1 MSPRPIT
8 AICSLVAAALVGP
21 AWGAASPIASGFGS
35 DGPYAGQP
43 FTTFTIANP
52 VAVAV
57 AIDPVRI
64 YVANQAAG
72 RRPLLAIAHGYGG
85 DLVLP
90 AGQGHLP
97 LGYPDLVRF
106 ALGKGWSVVF
116 VPYPNTTAISH
127 HDRYEVLWQGLQA
140 AVNDPAAGARIDTGR
155 IAIFGHS
162 FGGGAVSW
170 LAWQATAVSGWGGEG
185 ACAMICAPWFAF
197 RMTPER
203 FAALPPSLAVLTQVY
218 DQDTTNDHAMA
229 IEIYRALPQ
238 APERRDYVLVSDGVG
253 PPADHAVPTSGGPN
267 GELDAMDWYAVYRPL
282 EALCEL
288 AWYGS
293 EAGRDTALGHGSPAQ
308 VAMPAPATLTSLWS
322 APVARQPAAVGFPW
336 SDRDLYQ
343 PPPSVALEPPP
354 PLAVA
359 GTPIALSASANATTP
374 GAAIERVAFSVAGL
388 PLATVAV
395 PPYTAT
401 WSAAGAGTVPIVA
414 EAMDENGRTATA
426 TGAVE
431 VAPSAGPAGVPAGT
445 ALPPIQPVPVP
456 VSGSSGGSSG
466 CGQGGLAALAAAL
479 GAFAWRRRGIAG
491 LGRRPAAV
499 LRMPPQGAPARA
511 P

>member
-1 MSPRPIT
+1 MPRPIT
-8 AICSLVAAALVGP
+8 VICSLAAAALAGP
-21 AWGAASPIASGFGS
+21 AWAAVSPIASGFGS

-52 VAVAV
+52 VALAV

-64 YVANQAAG
+64 YVADQAAG

-85 DLVLP
+85 DPVLP
-90 AGQGHLP
+90 AGQGYLP

-106 ALGKGWSVVF
+106 AVGKGWSVVF
-116 VPYPNTTAISH
+116 VPYPNSSAITH

-140 AVNDPAAGARIDTGR
+140 AVRDPAAGARIDTAR

-170 LAWQATAVSGWGGEG
+170 LAWQATVGSGWGGHG

-218 DQDTTNDHAMA
+218 DQDATNDHAMA

-238 APERRDYVLVSDGVG
+238 ASGFRDYVLVSDGAG

-267 GELDAMDWYAVYRPL
+267 GELDALDWYAVYRPL

-288 AWYGS
+288 AWNGS

-322 APVARQPAAVGFPW
+322 APVVQQPAAVGFPW

-354 PLAVA
+354 AALAA
-359 GTPIALSASANATTP
+359 GTPVVLTATASATTR
-374 GAAIERVAFSVAGL
+374 GAAIERVAFSVAGR
-388 PLATVAV
+388 AIGTAVAA
-395 PPYTAT
+395 PYTAT
-401 WSAAGAGTVPIVA
+401 WSASGAGSVVAVA
-414 EAMDENGRTATA
+414 ETMDENGRTASA
-426 TGAVE
+426 SAAVTVTPAAAASE
-431 VAPSAGPAGVPAGT
+431 IPSAIAIPAAPVLPAP
-445 ALPPIQPVPVP
+445 A
-456 VSGSSGGSSG
+456 SGSSG
-466 CGQGGLAALAAAL
+466 CGLGGLAAVAAAWCIC
-479 GAFAWRRRGIAG
+479 ACAWARRRGKYAAG
-491 LGRRPAAV
+491 S
-499 LRMPPQGAPARA
+499 
-511 P
+511 